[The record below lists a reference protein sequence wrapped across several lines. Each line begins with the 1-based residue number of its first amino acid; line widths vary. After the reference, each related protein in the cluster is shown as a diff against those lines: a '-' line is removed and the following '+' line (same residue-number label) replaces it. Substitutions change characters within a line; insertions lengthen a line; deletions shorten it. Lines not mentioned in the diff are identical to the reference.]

1 MSQLCFSVLAF
12 LSVTEELPEAVR
24 HVVVYREEG
33 RFAGWPANHGMWSW
47 GDEIL
52 VGFSRG
58 YYKDRGPFHHIDKE
72 RPEEFKFARSRD
84 GGITWSLEDPQPLGN
99 LAGTAGMRHG
109 TMPPGLAEDQ
119 FIELREPI
127 RFDHSSFA
135 MTVRMENSNNGKSRF
150 FYSYDRGKNWRGP
163 YQLPLF
169 DQKGVMGRTDYVVD
183 GSATCTLFLTA
194 SKANGREGRPFCA
207 RTTDGGLS
215 WKFLSFIGPEPVG
228 YAIMPS
234 SVRLAPLEL
243 ITTIR
248 RQDPPRSWLDAF
260 ISRDDGLT
268 WKFLSTPEP
277 DTGEG
282 NPPSLLRL
290 SGNRL
295 CLIYG
300 SRKEPFGIY
309 TRLSSDLGKTWG
321 DALPLRS
328 DAGGRDIGY
337 VRSIV
342 RPDGQVVAVY
352 YYHDRSGPTRYLAAT
367 IWDPARSAVTPTPT
381 ATAIPKSSAAH

>member
-1 MSQLCFSVLAF
+1 MSQLWFSVLAC
-12 LSVTEELPEAVR
+12 LTVAQELPRAVR

-33 RFAGWPANHGMWSW
+33 RFAGWPANHGIWSW

-72 RPEEFKFARSRD
+72 RPEEFNLARSQD
-84 GGITWSLEDPQPLGN
+84 GGMTWSLEDPQPLGI

-119 FIELREPI
+119 LIELREPI
-127 RFDHSSFA
+127 RFDHSNFA
-135 MTVRMENSNNGKSRF
+135 MTVRMQNSNKGTSRF
-150 FYSYDRGKNWRGP
+150 FYSYDRGKHWRGP
-163 YQLPLF
+163 FPLPLF

-183 GSATCTLFLTA
+183 GSETCTIFLTA
-194 SKANGREGRPFCA
+194 SKANGREGRPFCC
-207 RTTDGGLS
+207 RTTDGGLT
-215 WKFLSFIGPEPVG
+215 WKFLSFIGPEPDG

-234 SVRLAPLEL
+234 SARLAPREL
-243 ITTIR
+243 VTTIR
-248 RQDPPRSWLDAF
+248 QQNLPQSWIDAY
-260 ISRDDGLT
+260 ISHDDGLT
-268 WKFLSTPEP
+268 WSFLSKPEP

-290 SGNRL
+290 PGNRL

-321 DALPLRS
+321 DAVALRS

-342 RPDGQVVAVY
+342 RPDGRVVAVY
-352 YYHDRSGPTRYLAAT
+352 YYQDRSGPTRYLAAT
-367 IWDPARSAVTPTPT
+367 IWNPVRSPITLRSIENSIRKPSVTD
-381 ATAIPKSSAAH
+381 